1 MEIIQQKILTGNSMK
16 TNKLYLILTLLVLV
30 FGANNVYGQRYYIKS
45 GYNRSNYYSRGNSKL
60 FNVNAQRIYFGVKGG
75 MNFAYFEYG
84 NHEINSTVKTVVH
97 PLAIAGLFVEF
108 NLGNVV
114 SLSPGVSYKADG
126 TRLTGTTF
134 DGQYKMTAHNLVVN
148 LPIYINMPMSR
159 FANPYIFAAPEMQFN
174 CFSGNV
180 SLEGD
185 QDIIHNGNRS
195 YTNYGIKF
203 GAGCIIWYEIGQSV
217 CFIRVDCG
225 YNFGF
230 TNTYSQKEIDGISIP
245 INNVNSYKITGARY
259 NRGTEICVSA
269 GFPFIFK

>member
-1 MEIIQQKILTGNSMK
+1 MK
-16 TNKLYLILTLLVLV
+16 TNKIYLVLALLVLA
-30 FGANNVYGQRYYIKS
+30 FCANNVYGQRYYIKS

-75 MNFAYFEYG
+75 MNFAYLQYDD
-84 NHEINSTVKTVVH
+84 HEINSTVKTVVH

-114 SLSPGVSYKADG
+114 SISPGVSYKADG
-126 TRLTGTTF
+126 TKLTGTEF
-134 DGQYKMTAHNLVVN
+134 DGQYRMTAHNLVVN

-159 FANPYIFAAPEMQFN
+159 FANPYIFVAPEMQFN
-174 CFSGNV
+174 CFSGSI
-180 SLEGD
+180 SLED
-185 QDIIHNGNRS
+185 YKVAINNASRS
-195 YTNYGIKF
+195 YTNYGMKF
-203 GAGCIIWYEIGQSV
+203 GAGCIVWYEIGQSV

-230 TNTYSQKEIDGISIP
+230 SDTYSEKERKGESISV
-245 INNVNSYKITGARY
+245 NVNHYNITGTRK
-259 NRGTEICVSA
+259 NRGAEVCVSA